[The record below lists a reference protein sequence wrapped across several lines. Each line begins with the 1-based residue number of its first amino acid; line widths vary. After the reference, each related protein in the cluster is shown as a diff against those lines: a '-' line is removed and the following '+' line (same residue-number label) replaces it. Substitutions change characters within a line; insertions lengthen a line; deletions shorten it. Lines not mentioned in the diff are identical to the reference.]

1 MKKLTKGITV
11 INQLLFILKQV
22 DKKRRRKIYFF
33 GLISVF
39 NAFIEVLF
47 LNTFSGFISFLIS
60 IQSETFDGFNV
71 TKQLSIFYQ
80 IIYKSSGIYLK
91 EDILT
96 NCILIFIITVIT
108 AYVRLYSLR
117 FCKYEIANLTSYFE
131 SKCANIIISTKYENS
146 KKYISSDIITNFN
159 HINVFVYYFVEG
171 TISCFSYL
179 ILFICLAVYIALF
192 TSQLFFYSLFFIGF
206 IYLIIYFTNSKALV
220 LISNNIANYSNK
232 RTSLLTYMVSMFRH
246 FILTRQEIKISN
258 EFKKSSETVYKN
270 TSKATYISMYPRILI
285 EYIAIISIVIA
296 IIYPI
301 IRFGSYISISE
312 SAVFLLATLRMI
324 PALQTFYHFFSGI
337 KSNKYAIDSLIKLL
351 LLDKSSEN
359 KNFKRNKYFDN
370 FDISSIILKDI
381 SFKYSNINR
390 NVIENFSFNF
400 YKGKTYAI
408 TGISGSGKSTLIDII
423 FKLLEPQKGSIL
435 INNKNILDNDLEAE
449 LTLNTLRENSL
460 LIGQN
465 DFYRGSN
472 IYDFLEINKK
482 AKNFSVLKEKLIK
495 GINYLDLNNVI
506 DKTNL
511 SKEFGENASMLS
523 GGQRQRVLLLK
534 SLITTKQILIFDEA
548 TSALDFS
555 SKNKVI
561 KMLMSNDVLYGNRI
575 IIFSTHSENI
585 IKYCDEVINLS

>member
-1 MKKLTKGITV
+1 MKKLSKGISV
-11 INQLLFILKQV
+11 INQLLFILKQI
-22 DKKRRRKIYFF
+22 DKKRRRKLYYFA
-33 GLISVF
+33 LISFF
-39 NAFIEVLF
+39 NAFIEILF

-60 IQSETFDGFNV
+60 LQTETLDSFIE
-71 TKQLSIFYQ
+71 TKQLSILYQ
-80 IIYKSSGIYLK
+80 IIYKFSGIYLK

-96 NCILIFIITVIT
+96 NSILMFVITVIT

-117 FCKYEIANLTSYFE
+117 FCKYEIATLTAYFE

-146 KKYISSDIITNFN
+146 KKYISSDIITKFN
-159 HINVFVYYFVEG
+159 HINVFVYYFIEG
-171 TISCFSYL
+171 TIIGFSYL
-179 ILFICLAVYIALF
+179 ILFIFLAIYIALF
-192 TSQLFFYSLFFIGF
+192 TSQSFFYSLLFLGC
-206 IYLIIYFTNSKALV
+206 IYLIIYFSNSKSLV
-220 LISNNIANYSNK
+220 IISKNIDNYSNK
-232 RTSLLTYMVSMFRH
+232 RTSLLTYMVNMFRH
-246 FILTRQEIKISN
+246 FILTRQEFKISK
-258 EFKKSSETVYKN
+258 EFKNSSETVYKN
-270 TSKATYISMYPRILI
+270 CAQATYISMYPRVLI

-324 PALQTFYHFFSGI
+324 PALQTFYNFFSGI
-337 KSNKYAIDSLIKLL
+337 KSNKYAIDSLLKLL
-351 LLDKSSEN
+351 LLDKSCQN
-359 KNFKRNKYFDN
+359 KNYKINKYFDN

-381 SFKYSNINR
+381 CFKYSNINR
-390 NVIENFSFNF
+390 NVIEKFSFDF

-408 TGISGSGKSTLIDII
+408 TGNSGSGKSTLIDII

-449 LTLNTLRENSL
+449 NTLNKLRESSL

-482 AKNFSVLKEKLIK
+482 AKNFLSLKKKLIK
-495 GINYLDLNNVI
+495 GINYLDLNDVI
-506 DKTNL
+506 DKKNL
-511 SKEFGENASMLS
+511 SKDFGENASMLS

-534 SLITTKQILIFDEA
+534 ALITSKQILIFDEA
-548 TSALDFS
+548 MSALDFS

-561 KMLMSNDVLYGNRI
+561 KMLMSKDVLYGNRI
-575 IIFSTHSENI
+575 IIFSTHSEYI
-585 IKYCDEVINLS
+585 KKYCDEVINLS

>member
-1 MKKLTKGITV
+1 MKKLSRGISL
-11 INQLLFILKQV
+11 INQLLFILKKL
-22 DKKRRRKIYFF
+22 DKKRRRKLYYFGF
-33 GLISVF
+33 ISVF
-39 NAFIEVLF
+39 NAFIEILF
-47 LNTFSGFISFLIS
+47 LNTFAAFISYLIS
-60 IQSETFDGFNV
+60 IQSENIDSLNV
-71 TKQLSIFYQ
+71 IKPLNIIYQ
-80 IIYKSSGIYLK
+80 IIYKLSGIYLK

-96 NCILIFIITVIT
+96 NCILIFIITLIT
-108 AYVRLYSLR
+108 AYVRLYCLR
-117 FCKYEIANLTSYFE
+117 FCKYEIATLIAYLE

-146 KKYISSDIITNFN
+146 KKYISSDIITRFN
-159 HINVFVYYFVEG
+159 HIERFAYYFIEG
-171 TISCFSYL
+171 TILGFSYL
-179 ILFICLAVYIALF
+179 ILFISLAIYIALF
-192 TSQLFFYSLFFIGF
+192 TSQSFLYSLLFIGC
-206 IYLIIYFTNSKALV
+206 IYLIIYFSNTKTLEN
-220 LISNNIANYSNK
+220 ISRNMDNYSKK
-232 RTSLLTYMVSMFRH
+232 RTSLLTYMVNMFRH
-246 FILTRQEIKISN
+246 FILTRQEFKISN
-258 EFKKSSETVYKN
+258 EFKTSSENIYKN
-270 TSKATYISMYPRILI
+270 SAQNSYISMYPRILI

-296 IIYPI
+296 IISPI

-324 PALQTFYHFFSGI
+324 PALQNFYHFFSGI

-351 LLDKSSEN
+351 LLDKSGQN
-359 KNFKRNKYFDN
+359 KKFKRNKYFND
-370 FDISSIILKDI
+370 FAISSIILKDI

-390 NVIENFSFNF
+390 NVIESFSYNF
-400 YKGKTYAI
+400 YKGKSYAI
-408 TGISGSGKSTLIDII
+408 TGNSGSGKSTLIDII

-449 LTLNTLRENSL
+449 FTLNTLRENSL

-482 AKNFSVLKEKLIK
+482 AKNFSSLKEKLIK

-534 SLITTKQILIFDEA
+534 ALITTKQILIFDEA

-561 KMLMSNDVLYGNRI
+561 KMLMSNDILYGNRI
-575 IIFSTHSENI
+575 IIFSTHSEQI
-585 IKYCDEVINLS
+585 KKYCDEVINLS